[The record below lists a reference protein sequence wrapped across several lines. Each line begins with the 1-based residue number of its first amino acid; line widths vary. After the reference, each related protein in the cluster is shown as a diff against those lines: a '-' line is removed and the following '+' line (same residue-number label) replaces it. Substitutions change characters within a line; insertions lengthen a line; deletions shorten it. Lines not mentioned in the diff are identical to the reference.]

1 MKGEKAVRFIHIAD
15 LHLGKKLKEFSLI
28 DDQRAVLC
36 QVTEAVKKHKPDAV
50 FIAGDVYDRMIP
62 PAEAVALFDEFLSSL
77 AELDV
82 QVFVISGNHDSPER
96 LAFGSALMD
105 RSGVHMSPVY
115 DGTLAKHTV
124 TDEFGEVDV
133 YMLPFVRP
141 ATVRHF
147 FEDIKIENYTDA
159 VRAAIRAADI
169 DFENRRNVLISHQ
182 FVTGG
187 VTCDSEVLSVGGLE
201 NVDGSVY
208 EGFDYVALGHLHGL
222 QSVGSDRISYSGT
235 PLKYSLS
242 EQKHKKRMI
251 VGEIGADGEL
261 TLKYEEFSPIRD
273 LREIENEFDEIIKNP
288 SEDYV
293 HIILTDELRV
303 PQAGSKLRVYFP
315 NLISWDQVRRGGQAG
330 IVPDIKA
337 HKDRSPE
344 EVFSELFR
352 QINGKEM
359 APEQTEIISTL
370 SEKIWREQL

>member
-1 MKGEKAVRFIHIAD
+1 MKGKKAVRFIHIAD

-169 DFENRRNVLISHQ
+169 DFENRRKVLISHQ

-208 EGFDYVALGHLHGL
+208 EGFDYLALGHLHGL

>member
-1 MKGEKAVRFIHIAD
+1 MRFIHIAD

-159 VRAAIRAADI
+159 VRVAIRAADI

>member
-1 MKGEKAVRFIHIAD
+1 MRFIHIAD

-105 RSGVHMSPVY
+105 RSGVHISPVY

-159 VRAAIRAADI
+159 VRAAIGAADI
-169 DFENRRNVLISHQ
+169 DFENSTLRVNKNYPVAPGNLRSKGNRY
-182 FVTGG
+182 
-187 VTCDSEVLSVGGLE
+187 GGLAHP
-201 NVDGSVY
+201 
-208 EGFDYVALGHLHGL
+208 ALLQGHCDNLH
-222 QSVGSDRISYSGT
+222 QNTSGT
-235 PLKYSLS
+235 C
-242 EQKHKKRMI
+242 
-251 VGEIGADGEL
+251 
-261 TLKYEEFSPIRD
+261 
-273 LREIENEFDEIIKNP
+273 
-288 SEDYV
+288 
-293 HIILTDELRV
+293 
-303 PQAGSKLRVYFP
+303 
-315 NLISWDQVRRGGQAG
+315 
-330 IVPDIKA
+330 
-337 HKDRSPE
+337 
-344 EVFSELFR
+344 
-352 QINGKEM
+352 
-359 APEQTEIISTL
+359 
-370 SEKIWREQL
+370 

>member
-1 MKGEKAVRFIHIAD
+1 MRFIHIAD

-105 RSGVHMSPVY
+105 RSGVHISPVY
-115 DGTLAKHTV
+115 DGRLSKHTV

-147 FEDIKIENYTDA
+147 FEDTKIENYTDA

>member
-159 VRAAIRAADI
+159 VRAAITAADI